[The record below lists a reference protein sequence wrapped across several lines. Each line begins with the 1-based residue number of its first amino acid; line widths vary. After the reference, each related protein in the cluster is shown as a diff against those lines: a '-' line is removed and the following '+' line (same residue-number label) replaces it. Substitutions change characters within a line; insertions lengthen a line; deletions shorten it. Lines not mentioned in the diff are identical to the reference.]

1 MTSRSTSKLGRLA
14 SALIALGLVA
24 GACGG
29 DDGDDGVPP
38 IDAPDGVLENPGF
51 PVPTAT
57 TKANMKVGAAWTE
70 IGDADWTCLNTP
82 SADQPATQAIAL
94 SGRIEDFQTG
104 NGVGPA
110 TVTAFPGIEL
120 GGNAGTTTTSD
131 VAATRGQYTMN
142 LAMLPSG
149 TTRYGFK
156 FEAPSYVKTYL
167 LNQYLD
173 PTMATQTRN
182 MDAVS
187 DATATALPAFIGVDR
202 DVTKGVLAGAFRD
215 CAGREVSNA
224 VATVSSTSTTVDHL
238 TGAQTYYFSAGS
250 SSLPVRHNVSGVMN
264 KDGLFVIL
272 DLPPQTAPAF
282 VQVWGFVDA
291 ADLADGQMTLLSELA
306 SPVEANAVITGSF
319 EPLRN

>member
-1 MTSRSTSKLGRLA
+1 MRFTRFLA
-14 SALIALGLVA
+14 ITALSSLSAVA

-29 DDGDDGVPP
+29 DDGGDGTTP
-38 IDAPDGVLENPGF
+38 IDAPAGLENPGF

-57 TKANMKVGAAWTE
+57 TKANDNVDGAWVE
-70 IGDADWTCLNTP
+70 VGDADWSCLNTASP
-82 SADQPATQAIAL
+82 DQPSTQAISL
-94 SGRIEDFQTG
+94 SGLIEDFQTG
-104 NGVGPA
+104 NGVGAA
-110 TVTAFPGIEL
+110 TVTAFPGIDL
-120 GGNAGTTTTSD
+120 AGNSGMTTSSNN
-131 VAATRGQYTMN
+131 AADRGTYSMN
-142 LAMLPSG
+142 LAMLPAG
-149 TTRYGFK
+149 QTRYGFR
-156 FEAPSYVKTYL
+156 FEADSYVKTYL

-173 PTMATQTRN
+173 PATATQTRT
-182 MDAVS
+182 MAAVS
-187 DATATALPAFIGVDR
+187 DATATALPAFIGVTR
-202 DVTKGVLAGAFRD
+202 DPSKGVLAGAFRD

-224 VATVSSTSTTVDHL
+224 VATVSSTSTTVSHL
-238 TGAQTYYFSAGS
+238 TGAKTFYFSAGS

-282 VQVWGFVDA
+282 VQVWGFRDA